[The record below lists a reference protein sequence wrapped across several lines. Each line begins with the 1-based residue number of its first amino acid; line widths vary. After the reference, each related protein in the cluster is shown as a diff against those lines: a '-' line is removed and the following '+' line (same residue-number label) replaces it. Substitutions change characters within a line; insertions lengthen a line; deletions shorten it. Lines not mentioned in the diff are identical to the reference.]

1 MNLLWT
7 LLSVHRCFRDHPS
20 ADAAPPRRDEAVP
33 ALLGGSGQS
42 PQASATWEHP
52 GTLLGLGG
60 TISAPF
66 ASLNLHNLLQLE
78 EQPQEL

>member
-7 LLSVHRCFRDHPS
+7 LSVHRWSRDQPG
-20 ADAAPPRRDEAVP
+20 ADAAPPRRDGAVP
-33 ALLGGSGQS
+33 ALLGGSGES

-52 GTLLGLGG
+52 GTLLGPGG

-66 ASLNLHNLLQLE
+66 ASPNLHYLLQLE